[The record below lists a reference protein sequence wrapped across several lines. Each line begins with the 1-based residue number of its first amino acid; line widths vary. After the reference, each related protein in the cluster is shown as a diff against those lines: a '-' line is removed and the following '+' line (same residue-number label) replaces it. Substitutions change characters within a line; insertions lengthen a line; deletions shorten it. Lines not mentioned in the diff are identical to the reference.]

1 MGVIGCIKPN
11 RFYWLLLLSALC
23 KILSNFLF
31 RIEFQRYVSNI
42 NISILGYPVLNDHI
56 FVRFIYYYFGFVILG
71 SIFSKA
77 LRINREYIGNDIFK
91 NNKSKAL
98 PPLLLIIIIYIIYE
112 MLIFY
117 LNQKS
122 LDCLNFWVLEIF
134 FIHFFISRT
143 ENLKLYSHQILSF
156 AIILLL
162 SFAPNLVSSFFRQCE
177 YPTQDPNDI
186 DEAYINMTKSMDPS
200 LLPIIGEMLNQTI
213 RYSIKKANEQG
224 NRACSNKYNIF
235 LFDDYFGY
243 FIALAAVGYLILS
256 ILKSYS
262 LVKLSLIKKKSF
274 ISSDKIITLMGI
286 IGLTLNIILLI
297 ISSIFPCG
305 ETDYSYK
312 FCSSV
317 KHFDET
323 KNDTYYLDNFL
334 NYIAN
339 IKDDLFPENKDGY
352 RRRSPIAII
361 AEIICSFIMSIL
373 GFFKIRIDLLII
385 EMLGVFHLL
394 IPEVIYIFVKD
405 IYIIIY
411 KAANNIIDNTQITQ
425 SIIIIISHFF
435 TFIGIIIYLEIIE
448 LRFCKLNKNTNKNI
462 ALRGNEDVEEIV
474 EMEPLSQANT
484 LLDYNI
490 EK

>member
-1 MGVIGCIKPN
+1 
-11 RFYWLLLLSALC
+11 
-23 KILSNFLF
+23 
-31 RIEFQRYVSNI
+31 
-42 NISILGYPVLNDHI
+42 
-56 FVRFIYYYFGFVILG
+56 
-71 SIFSKA
+71 
-77 LRINREYIGNDIFK
+77 
-91 NNKSKAL
+91 
-98 PPLLLIIIIYIIYE
+98 

-134 FIHFFISRT
+134 FIHFFLSRT

-200 LLPIIGEMLNQTI
+200 LLPIIGETLNQTI

-286 IGLTLNIILLI
+286 IDLKKENII
-297 ISSIFPCG
+297 
-305 ETDYSYK
+305 
-312 FCSSV
+312 
-317 KHFDET
+317 
-323 KNDTYYLDNFL
+323 
-334 NYIAN
+334 
-339 IKDDLFPENKDGY
+339 
-352 RRRSPIAII
+352 
-361 AEIICSFIMSIL
+361 
-373 GFFKIRIDLLII
+373 
-385 EMLGVFHLL
+385 
-394 IPEVIYIFVKD
+394 
-405 IYIIIY
+405 
-411 KAANNIIDNTQITQ
+411 
-425 SIIIIISHFF
+425 
-435 TFIGIIIYLEIIE
+435 
-448 LRFCKLNKNTNKNI
+448 
-462 ALRGNEDVEEIV
+462 
-474 EMEPLSQANT
+474 
-484 LLDYNI
+484 
-490 EK
+490 